1 VYVLT
6 CVALFCAAAYFLGRT
21 DGVKTV
27 TICPLRC
34 FYLVC
39 HLILSFC
46 VLFNRV
52 VVVSSLLL
60 TIPVDSLIASSTWR
74 RMYNRYVKLVA
85 PKYHHPS
92 DTSGSSRSAR
102 CKVLAVSDG
111 QNGLIVANVGSSEA
125 HTTQDEEALLS
136 RPYESEHSQENASA
150 PCTTADAPAHLRSH
164 SSSTSTANEFGQ
176 YLVLSSQDASA
187 ILSHPKNV
195 ITPATT
201 ANTTPAPEGRMEESP
216 QRRTSL
222 ACSPPQ
228 VTLSHLNM
236 LMNDAP
242 PVSGLRQNDS
252 TGSLS
257 SAGGKSGDVITDR
270 RSFTSTG
277 TGTSVGTGAGRA
289 SSTTGSG
296 VAGHRM
302 ISKDEMESILRANS
316 FDTKSR
322 KSATKSQHEQ
332 VRRSM

>member
-1 VYVLT
+1 MSQRQMHHPPFVRL
-6 CVALFCAAAYFLGRT
+6 
-21 DGVKTV
+21 
-27 TICPLRC
+27 
-34 FYLVC
+34 YLVW
-39 HLILSFC
+39 HLIFRCC

-102 CKVLAVSDG
+102 CKVLTPSDG
-111 QNGLIVANVGSSEA
+111 PDGLIVASVNVSGGA
-125 HTTQDEEALLS
+125 HKAQDEEALLS
-136 RPYESEHSQENASA
+136 RPYESEHSQETAPA

-195 ITPATT
+195 GTPATT

-332 VRRSM
+332 VRCISERCI